1 MMEITLKK
9 AHKIVTELQNKMNKP
24 LESKNVH
31 RLGLDTFNAVQAE
44 VIEHLAKNAAIINRS
59 LVIGELVA
67 YLRKSIKKENLR
79 LIGSNEESIE
89 SIMHRKATAEN
100 VIRTLRNYTSRLDT
114 TQDDIIST
122 KWKEA
127 QEASGDKGGLYGQA
141 QQYVTLQSIVSPE
154 VHNEMLEQFK
164 KAKEEQEYCVDRLGV
179 LNNTLTV
186 VLSDEDVALLK
197 EVDIL

>member
-1 MMEITLKK
+1 MEITLKK
-9 AHKIVTELQNKMNKP
+9 AHKIVTELQNKMAKS
-24 LESKNVH
+24 LEAKNVH
-31 RLGLDTFNAVQAE
+31 RLSLTTFNEVQAE
-44 VIEHLAKNAAIINRS
+44 VVEHLEKNEEILERLLKLS
-59 LVIGELVA
+59 ELAA

-79 LIGSNEESIE
+79 EVGSNEESVE

-100 VIRTLRNYTSRLDT
+100 VIRILRNYTTRLDT
-114 TQDDIIST
+114 TQADVVSA

-127 QEASGDKGGLYGQA
+127 QEASGDKGSLYSQA
-141 QQYVTLQSIVSPE
+141 QQYVTLQAIVSPE
-154 VHNEMLEQFK
+154 VHNEMLEKVK

-186 VLSDEDVALLK
+186 VLSEEDVALLK